1 MGGRIARGK
10 EVPGIRD
17 PAEFDRM
24 YTLRAQESNEAAS
37 SSSSSSAEASI
48 VEPLGSLLLATKM
61 WAGWVKEDEEAP
73 LGNPFESAFEEL
85 KAGGATGPLAH
96 DFNQYFNMQTKP
108 LRERGGPLVTLP
120 HRFTDL
126 YKQLSACKC
135 KVTHNAPEEPA
146 ICLVC
151 GEVLCAGTACCKR
164 DGIGALTRH
173 VRTCGAGV
181 GLFLLVN
188 RTHTVLLR
196 GPHAPTRSL
205 RTSMNTARRTRV
217 YAAAGRY
224 TRCRA
229 DAHARA
235 AVGLAWRRGRGRKGA
250 SDARSRRERGLLLM
264 CARRADMYEW

>member
-1 MGGRIARGK
+1 
-10 EVPGIRD
+10 
-17 PAEFDRM
+17 
-24 YTLRAQESNEAAS
+24 
-37 SSSSSSAEASI
+37 
-48 VEPLGSLLLATKM
+48 
-61 WAGWVKEDEEAP
+61 
-73 LGNPFESAFEEL
+73 
-85 KAGGATGPLAH
+85 
-96 DFNQYFNMQTKP
+96 MQTKP
-108 LRERGGPLVTLP
+108 LRERARPLVTLP

-196 GPHAPTRSL
+196 GPHAAYSISPY
-205 RTSMNTARRTRV
+205 V
-217 YAAAGRY
+217 DEHGEEDAG
-224 TRCRA
+224 
-229 DAHARA
+229 
-235 AVGLAWRRGRGRKGA
+235 LRRGRPLHLDAERMRTLEQLWA
-250 SDARSRRERGLLLM
+250 SHGVAGEVVRERVMRDRVVREG
-264 CARRADMYEW
+264 YY